1 VLLPVTS
8 PVIGVASAPLA
19 RTVLTHPAIFGI
31 GSDFVPVI
39 ISAAFSLALVSAADC
54 LAGLELRWLV
64 DLLAIATTPFT
75 HKGVVSFTAGSSEA
89 DRQHLETGLE

>member
-1 VLLPVTS
+1 MYAALTRES
-8 PVIGVASAPLA
+8 GVQVATD
-19 RTVLTHPAIFGI
+19 RI

-64 DLLAIATTPFT
+64 DPLAVAAMPFT
-75 HKGVVSFTAGSSEA
+75 HKGVVSLTAGSPDV